1 MVAVKSGFSCSATES
16 IPRHAVSSNSAIG
29 LASSRM
35 RPAVG
40 SKNLTIS
47 EMIVLLP
54 EPLGP
59 AIAVISP
66 ARASRLT
73 PASTGDARVVGENHA
88 VEARARP
95 PLSAESHGRC

>member
-1 MVAVKSGFSCSATES
+1 MKSGFSCNATES
-16 IPRHAVSSNSAIG
+16 MPRHAGSSKSQIDSLPNTI
-29 LASSRM
+29 

-54 EPLGP
+54 DPLAP

-66 ARASRLT
+66 TRASSFT
-73 PASTGDARVVGENHA
+73 PVSTGVRG
-88 VEARARP
+88 
-95 PLSAESHGRC
+95 S